1 MIAKYLF
8 DIHSGFALLAEF
20 SLSAAL
26 LLLSG
31 VFVTQYS
38 KKISEQSGL
47 SRLWIGMMLLAPL
60 SSAEEFISSV
70 TAITFLRA
78 PDIAFGD
85 IFGSNVFN
93 LMILCFLIP
102 VLTRRIPLISI
113 KGILHERDVL
123 LSVSGIVLIVI
134 SMMGIF
140 LTESIPK
147 SFYFIFSLLI
157 ALGYFWGVRTLS
169 SYEKPESE
177 KNFKIHLKARA
188 IDLIYFLIWG
198 GVMVISGIW
207 ITHLSDQIASY
218 PFEIFGGKLLF
229 GQTFIGTFF
238 LAMVTSLDEAIIA
251 ISAIKMSAMELAIG
265 NIFGSNLVNL
275 FFIPILDIIYRLKY
289 GVHIFFDVRSIHLF
303 TGLMVICLTALA
315 TAGILY
321 RSRER
326 KGFGWDTLA
335 MIFVCLS
342 GFFVLFKLR

>member
-38 KKISEQSGL
+38 KKISDQSGL

-60 SSAEEFISSV
+60 SSAGEFISSV

-85 IFGSNVFN
+85 IFGSNIFN

-102 VLTRRIPLISI
+102 VLTYRTPLFSI
-113 KGILHERDVL
+113 KGILHERDIL
-123 LSVSGIVLIVI
+123 LSAWGMILIVI

-147 SFYFIFSLLI
+147 SFYFVFSLLI
-157 ALGYFWGVRTLS
+157 ALGYLFGVRMMA
-169 SYEKPESE
+169 SYEKLEIE
-177 KNFKIHLKARA
+177 KTFKVHLKTTAMTW
-188 IDLIYFLIWG
+188 IYFLFWG
-198 GVMVISGIW
+198 MVMVISGFW

-218 PFEIFGGKLLF
+218 PFEMFGGKILL
-229 GQTFIGTFF
+229 GQTFVGTLF
-238 LAMVTSLDEAIIA
+238 LATVTSLDEAIIA
-251 ISAIKMSAMELAIG
+251 ISAIKMSASELAIG

-275 FFIPILDIIYRLKY
+275 FFIPILDVIYRLKY
-289 GVHIFFDVRSIHLF
+289 GVHIFFDVHSIHLF
-303 TGLMVICLTALA
+303 TGLIVICLTALA
-315 TAGILY
+315 TSGILY

-326 KGFGWDTLA
+326 KGWGWDTLS
-335 MIFVCLS
+335 MIFVYIF
-342 GFFVLFKLR
+342 GAFVLFRLR